1 MEYMKIEGFLG
12 AAVSQVVNKAVEN
25 KTGTRPDIQ
34 LKELKMTAADDDEFV
49 EVSLRVNMPKD
60 KFQKLLMEVT
70 K

>member
-12 AAVSQVVNKAVEN
+12 SAVSKVINKAVEN

-34 LKELKMTAADDDEFV
+34 LTELKMMAADESDIV
-49 EVSLRVNMPKD
+49 EVSLKVNMPKD
-60 KFQKLLMEVT
+60 KFQNLIMEVT